1 MTVPGTSCRG
11 GAISPDGR
19 YLASPCTDLPGRIF
33 QIDNGSV
40 AAVLHGPAPSHATA
54 TLAAYS
60 PQGDLVATT
69 GTGGTIRF
77 WASPSGRPGRV
88 LSGQGSTVIGLAFS
102 PDGRELGAASGAG
115 AQLWRVTDG
124 ALIASLTD
132 NGAGFESVA
141 FSRDGRYFVTGGG
154 DGAVRVWDAST
165 GDPVETFRTH
175 SLAVY
180 RAVFSR
186 QGNLIA
192 SASADRTA
200 RIDVCDL
207 CESVPALVR
216 LAKQHLPATG

>member
-1 MTVPGTSCRG
+1 MTMAEGEASGATRVRCQACPAAARRG
-11 GAISPDGR
+11 WREDRLCA
-19 YLASPCTDLPGRIF
+19 
-33 QIDNGSV
+33 
-40 AAVLHGPAPSHATA
+40 SHANTH
-54 TLAAYS
+54 
-60 PQGDLVATT
+60 
-69 GTGGTIRF
+69 

-154 DGAVRVWDAST
+154 DGSVRVWDAST

-216 LAKQHLPATG
+216 LAKEHLPATG